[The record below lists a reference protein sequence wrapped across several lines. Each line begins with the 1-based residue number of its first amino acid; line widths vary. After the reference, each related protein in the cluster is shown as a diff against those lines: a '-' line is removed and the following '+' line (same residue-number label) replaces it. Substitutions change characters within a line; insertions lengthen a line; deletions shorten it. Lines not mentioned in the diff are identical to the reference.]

1 MLFHLYFVVLR
12 EFCLGVVT

>member
-12 EFCLGVVT
+12 EFCLG